1 MTPLSTAAE
10 KMIRRVGTMLGG
22 ASMSRRGFFARTA
35 VVGSAL
41 VIDPVGFT
49 IKPVSA
55 YGSVCGDAANC
66 NDGFSVF
73 CCTIN
78 NGGNFCPDG
87 TFLGGWWKADNS
99 GFCCGGPRYYLDCNV
114 SCGPTNWSCH
124 CEDSPTTCD
133 HRHVACNQ
141 FRYGQCHTEIDCYG
155 PVACRLVTCTP
166 PWAFDPS
173 CNSSVAVDES
183 TVTHT
188 APCLPGDCPSALVLR
203 YYDLGGPGGSLGPQV
218 GAETTITGGTWLQL
232 TNGGIFEVYPIGMHT
247 TEGPIFQRMM
257 SLGGPSKV
265 GAPTQDDATTT
276 DGTGRWNIFQR
287 FSPGPFLTTSIY
299 WSPVVG
305 SGSVSGPIRDHWIAL
320 NYENGPL
327 GYPVSDTL
335 RTSDRTS
342 TYTNFAKVVG
352 GAVVSRGA
360 IYSSPTTGTR
370 AVWGPVYDHWKS
382 LGYEN
387 GSLGYPTSDVQPTTG
402 GVGHFVSFTK
412 TATGSIS
419 NSGSRIYTNQ
429 VAGTRA
435 ITGAIYT
442 KFASM
447 NYELGALGVPLTDPQ
462 RTADKLATF
471 SLVAP
476 VHGKVLGTTSAL
488 YSHTTLGTWAILG
501 PVYATWASLGGP
513 TSPLGYP
520 TADALTAKVAG
531 ITYSSQAFQHGSIY
545 DSPLGHGAA
554 LWGTLLAA
562 YLTAGGPTGAYGLP
576 TGSQTRSGTSWTATF
591 QHGTLTVAA

>member
-1 MTPLSTAAE
+1 MTPLATAAE

-124 CEDSPTTCD
+124 CEDSPNTCD

-173 CNSSVAVDES
+173 CNSSSAIDES

-203 YYDLGGPGGSLGPQV
+203 YYDLGGPGGRLGPQV
-218 GAETTITGGTWLQL
+218 GSEASITGGTWLQL
-232 TNGGIFEVYPIGMHT
+232 AHGGIFEVYPLGMHT

-257 SLGGPSKV
+257 SLGGPTKI

-276 DGTGRWNIFQR
+276 DGSGRWNVFER
-287 FSPGPFLTTSIY
+287 FSPSPWLTTSIY

-305 SGSVSGPIRDHWIAL
+305 SGSVSGRIRDHWISL

-335 RTSDRTS
+335 RTSDGTS
-342 TYTNFAKVVG
+342 TYTNFTKVKGGSGVYN
-352 GAVVSRGA
+352 GAV
-360 IYSSPTTGTR
+360 YSSPVTGTR
-370 AVWGPVYDHWKS
+370 GVWGPIFEHWKS
-382 LGYEN
+382 QGFEN
-387 GSLGYPTSDVQPTTG
+387 GIIGYPTSDVQPTTG
-402 GVGHFVSFTK
+402 NVGRF
-412 TATGSIS
+412 ATFAKVVAGKIISRGAIYWSPASSAHAVLGSIS
-419 NSGSRIYTNQ
+419 
-429 VAGTRA
+429 A
-435 ITGAIYT
+435 
-442 KFASM
+442 KFAAM
-447 NYELGALGVPLTDPQ
+447 NYELGALGFPISDPQ
-462 RTADKLATF
+462 QTPDKHATF
-471 SLVAP
+471 NLFAP
-476 VHGKVLGTTSAL
+476 VHGKALGAPSAI
-488 YSHTTLGTWAILG
+488 YAHSTLGTWAILA
-501 PVYATWASLGGP
+501 PVYASWSSLGGP
-513 TSPLGYP
+513 TGSLGYP
-520 TADALTAKVAG
+520 IADAVTAVAG
-531 ITYSSQAFQHGSIY
+531 GTSYSSQAFQSGVVF
-545 DSPLGHGAA
+545 DSGVGHGAA

-562 YLTAGGPTGAYGLP
+562 YRSAGGPTGSYGLP
-576 TGSQTRSGTSWTATF
+576 TTSQTKAGSSWTATF
-591 QHGTLTVAA
+591 QHGTITVPV